1 MMSSQIDMFSQINNA
16 VLDLQSSQL
25 QTYERPLKTL
35 VRLLQHPS
43 LVEINRTLV
52 ERVDF
57 DAFIAASEK
66 TGGSMVGSHKLA
78 WSEDQIKNIGLTL
91 ILLEKLSQDSSF
103 TINFTHHYYRSGNKV
118 IAGIHEMIR
127 QLIIPFVR
135 DYKAYVMNNGDVEP
149 KIIGPK
155 SNNVFIV
162 HGHDGEA
169 RESVARFLGNIG
181 LTPIILYEQANRGRT
196 VIEKVEAHSE
206 VGFAVVLL
214 TADDEGR
221 VKGATELEPRA
232 RQNVLLELGYFIG
245 RLGRENVCA
254 LKRGTLEIPS
264 DFAGVVWE
272 TMDAGAGWKQVLGRE
287 LSAAGYEIDWNKVM
301 RP

>member
-1 MMSSQIDMFSQINNA
+1 MSSKIDMFSQINNA
-16 VLDLQSSQL
+16 VLDLQASQL
-25 QTYERPLKTL
+25 QSYERPLKTL

-43 LVEINRTLV
+43 LVVVNRSLV
-52 ERVDF
+52 ERADF
-57 DAFIAASEK
+57 DAFISASEQ
-66 TGGSMVGSHKLA
+66 TGGSMMGSQKLA
-78 WSEDQIKNIGLTL
+78 WPEDQIETLGLTL
-91 ILLEKLSQDSSF
+91 ILLDKLAQDSDYA
-103 TINFTHHYYRSGNKV
+103 INFAHNYYYSGNKV
-118 IAGIHEMIR
+118 IAGIHAMTR

-135 DYKAYVMNNGDVEP
+135 DYKAYVMTNGDVEP
-149 KIIGPK
+149 KIVASK

-169 RESVARFLGNIG
+169 RESVARFIGNIG
-181 LTPIILYEQANRGRT
+181 LTPIILHEQANMGRT

-214 TADDEGR
+214 TPDDEGR
-221 VKGATELEPRA
+221 VKGANELESRA

-254 LKRGTLEIPS
+254 LKRGALEIPS

-272 TMDAGAGWKQVLGRE
+272 TMDTGGGWKQALGRE
-287 LSAAGYEIDWNKVM
+287 LNAAGYEIDWNKVM

>member
-1 MMSSQIDMFSQINNA
+1 M
-16 VLDLQSSQL
+16 
-25 QTYERPLKTL
+25 T
-35 VRLLQHPS
+35 
-43 LVEINRTLV
+43 
-52 ERVDF
+52 
-57 DAFIAASEK
+57 
-66 TGGSMVGSHKLA
+66 
-78 WSEDQIKNIGLTL
+78 
-91 ILLEKLSQDSSF
+91 
-103 TINFTHHYYRSGNKV
+103 
-118 IAGIHEMIR
+118 R
-127 QLIIPFVR
+127 QLIIPFAR

-149 KIIGPK
+149 KIIAQK

-181 LTPIILYEQANRGRT
+181 LTPIILHEQANRGRT
-196 VIEKVEAHSE
+196 VIEKVEAHSD

-214 TADDEGR
+214 TPDDEGR
-221 VKGATELEPRA
+221 VNGAIELEPRA

-272 TMDAGAGWKQVLGRE
+272 TMDTGGGWKQALGRE